1 MKQLRE
7 QSTVYSRQALTA
19 AKPHIVSRREHQLEV
34 KATFYPGDAKRFGF
48 TLCKNPDNS
57 EYSLI
62 YYDVEKEELIVDQ
75 THSSL
80 RAHIPLK
87 LRKDWYRLDTT
98 KPVEI
103 RLFIDGSVVE
113 GFINDEDAF
122 TTRIFPLKENST
134 LLELFSDG
142 NTTEVAAEVWRLKD
156 ARVKMNF

>member
-1 MKQLRE
+1 M
-7 QSTVYSRQALTA
+7 
-19 AKPHIVSRREHQLEV
+19 
-34 KATFYPGDAKRFGF
+34 
-48 TLCKNPDNS
+48 
-57 EYSLI
+57 
-62 YYDVEKEELIVDQ
+62 DQ

-156 ARVKMNF
+156 ARVKMNFKGKYRK

>member
-1 MKQLRE
+1 MK
-7 QSTVYSRQALTA
+7 
-19 AKPHIVSRREHQLEV
+19 SRRLFIPV
-34 KATFYPGDAKRFGF
+34 TTKRFGF

-75 THSSL
+75 NAFFL

-87 LRKDWYRLDTT
+87 LRRDRYRLDTT

-122 TTRIFPLKENST
+122 TTRNLSSERKQYAIGTIL
-134 LLELFSDG
+134 
-142 NTTEVAAEVWRLKD
+142 
-156 ARVKMNF
+156 

>member
-1 MKQLRE
+1 MD
-7 QSTVYSRQALTA
+7 
-19 AKPHIVSRREHQLEV
+19 RRNSSWR
-34 KATFYPGDAKRFGF
+34 AT
-48 TLCKNPDNS
+48 
-57 EYSLI
+57 
-62 YYDVEKEELIVDQ
+62 
-75 THSSL
+75 
-80 RAHIPLK
+80 IPLT
-87 LRKDWYRLDTT
+87 LGRDRYRLDTT

>member
-1 MKQLRE
+1 M
-7 QSTVYSRQALTA
+7 
-19 AKPHIVSRREHQLEV
+19 
-34 KATFYPGDAKRFGF
+34 
-48 TLCKNPDNS
+48 
-57 EYSLI
+57 
-62 YYDVEKEELIVDQ
+62 EKDELIVDQ
-75 THSSL
+75 TLASL

-142 NTTEVAAEVWRLKD
+142 KTTEVAAEVWKLKD
-156 ARVKMNF
+156 AKVKMNF

>member
-1 MKQLRE
+1 M
-7 QSTVYSRQALTA
+7 SRG
-19 AKPHIVSRREHQLEV
+19 EHQLEV

-48 TLCKNPDNS
+48 TLCKNPDNG

-62 YYDVEKEELIVDQ
+62 YYDVKKEEFIVDQ

-80 RAHIPLK
+80 RAHIPLT
-87 LRKDWYRLDTT
+87 LRKDRYRLDTT

-142 NTTEVAAEVWRLKD
+142 NTTEVTAEVWKLKD